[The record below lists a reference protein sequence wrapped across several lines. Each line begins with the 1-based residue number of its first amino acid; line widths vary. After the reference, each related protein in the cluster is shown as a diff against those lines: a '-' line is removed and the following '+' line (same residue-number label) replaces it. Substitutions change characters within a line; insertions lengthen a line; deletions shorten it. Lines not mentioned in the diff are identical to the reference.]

1 MSTIKAGGGH
11 MNTTPPLGYLIK
23 SVDNALH
30 RYVWT
35 KPCAEAFDL
44 MGTKF
49 VLISTLQSR
58 RP

>member
-1 MSTIKAGGGH
+1 